1 LSKQCSFWN
10 LYRIWTDSVTE
21 FVKITTP
28 KRSDLS
34 LSNFNTSKII
44 ELSTTFLWP
53 PITYFNINLS
63 NHCNFWNLFR
73 NSTDSGVGLVKST
86 TPKRSGLRLSNF
98 STSKII
104 MLSTTLLYDF
114 STENMIWFIKQTTQ
128 KNNVCSRKQQSINS
142 SFYIIQELP
151 HSRDLDHSSTLP
163 FLRVK
168 LIKWGLA
175 SRLTNFI
182 QII

>member
-1 LSKQCSFWN
+1 LNKQYSFWN

-21 FVKITTP
+21 FVKSITP
-28 KRSDLS
+28 KLSDLW

-86 TPKRSGLRLSNF
+86 TPKRSGLWLSNF
-98 STSKII
+98 CTSKII
-104 MLSTTLLYDF
+104 MLSTTLLYDL
-114 STENMIWFIKQTTQ
+114 STENMIWFIKQTAQQEQCVQPKTTITKFQ
-128 KNNVCSRKQQSINS
+128 LLYNSRIWHVLETWIVLTL
-142 SFYIIQELP
+142 YYLLEL
-151 HSRDLDHSSTLP
+151 
-163 FLRVK
+163 K
-168 LIKWGLA
+168 
-175 SRLTNFI
+175 
-182 QII
+182 